1 MTDSAESKKSTERTI
16 SGRVFTY
23 LCLIGLCIAT
33 VAGWLMFVQGFFP
46 LRAAPPPATR
56 APPPA
61 TRGYF
66 DRLVFVV
73 FDALRADFVTDPD
86 SSVCTHPLFSTP
98 PQRPASTDG
107 AHCAQFVW
115 TRRAVREGRAL
126 FFTTR
131 AAAPT
136 VTLPR
141 LKALVSGAPPTFVD
155 VVRNLA
161 AGEVHEPNF
170 VRAFLAQRAPDG
182 HARTAVFYGDE
193 TWLKMFPNTF
203 ASRSEG
209 TTSFF
214 VTVCFCFL
222 AS

>member
-1 MTDSAESKKSTERTI
+1 M
-16 SGRVFTY
+16 
-23 LCLIGLCIAT
+23 
-33 VAGWLMFVQGFFP
+33 
-46 LRAAPPPATR
+46 
-56 APPPA
+56 
-61 TRGYF
+61 
-66 DRLVFVV
+66 
-73 FDALRADFVTDPD
+73 
-86 SSVCTHPLFSTP
+86 
-98 PQRPASTDG
+98 
-107 AHCAQFVW
+107 
-115 TRRAVREGRAL
+115 REGRAL

-193 TWLKMFPNTF
+193 TWLKMFPNTLPLVQRALQAF
-203 ASRSEG
+203 SSLFVFVFWHPDASSFL
-209 TTSFF
+209 TSFF
-214 VTVCFCFL
+214 
-222 AS
+222 